1 MPHRRVTIFSIMWA
15 KSAGVLFVARV
26 VFPGENKREQPT
38 ICSHTEVSRLL
49 HYRLA
54 VIEAALLKLIQI
66 KSGAAAAPDLR
77 GLQS

>member
-1 MPHRRVTIFSIMWA
+1 MPHKRVTISSNMWA

-26 VFPGENKREQPT
+26 VFPGENKGGQPT

-49 HYRLA
+49 HYRLG

-66 KSGAAAAPDLR
+66 KSGAAASPR
-77 GLQS
+77 I